1 MENGA
6 ARIIAIAKI
15 TQEGKNTPASLTD
28 AHQGRPQAREESAR
42 AAQAR
47 QVSQNR
53 NGTRPPRRP
62 RKRPVERV
70 EITNDGVIIL
80 HTGKLEIT
88 TVEDAA
94 GRQAWQRA
102 TEDLTAGKQQERKS
116 KRR

>member
-1 MENGA
+1 MPHKPVKFRKTEM
-6 ARIIAIAKI
+6 ARALRA
-15 TQEGKNTPASLTD
+15 
-28 AHQGRPQAREESAR
+28 AREE
-42 AAQAR
+42 
-47 QVSQNR
+47 
-53 NGTRPPRRP
+53 GL
-62 RKRPVERV
+62 PVERV

-94 GRQAWQRA
+94 RQAWQRA